1 MRRRSR
7 VKNENLSD
15 AAMGEILV
23 LLKRKGEEYNSN
35 VVEIGMYQKSTQT
48 CSKCGYVNK
57 AVKNTKIRKWK
68 CPKCGEYHDRDI
80 NASINILQMSKEKIK
95 KVS

>member
-1 MRRRSR
+1 MSRKTR

-15 AAMGEILV
+15 AAMGSILS

-35 VVEIGMYQKSTQT
+35 VVEIGMYKKSTQT
-48 CSKCGYVNK
+48 CSQCGYVNK
-57 AVKNTKIRKWK
+57 EVKNTKIRKWK
-68 CPKCGEYHDRDI
+68 CPKCGAFHDRDI
-80 NASINILQMSKEKIK
+80 NASINILQMSKENIQ

>member
-1 MRRRSR
+1 MSKKTRI
-7 VKNENLSD
+7 KNENLSD
-15 AAMGEILV
+15 AAMGSILL

-35 VVEIGMYQKSTQT
+35 VVKIGMYKKSTQT

-57 AVKNTKIRKWK
+57 DVKNTKIRKWK
-68 CPKCGEYHDRDI
+68 CPKCGALHDRDI
-80 NASINILQMSKEKIK
+80 NASINILQMSKGNIQ